1 MALITQEMIDQMLAV
16 WAAWG
21 VSVDQINAWFTTS
34 ANGGTGGDGMVP
46 FTNRGGV
53 TTMMPCLA
61 KIVAGFPTGQP
72 ADMMLTCF
80 ADTQLVRARPI
91 AAWVRTMRVRSV
103 IDTCASL
110 WVPDWSAADTA
121 GIVMDVKANDTSIFA
136 PGHFLTILPGQTTS
150 RAPGTPQPLI
160 AVPLIPDDAL
170 LTIETL
176 TEGAETA
183 RGLRVG
189 VLSNYVEAA

>member
-1 MALITQEMIDQMLAV
+1 MLTQEQLDFWMGIGAV
-16 WAAWG
+16 WG
-21 VSVDQINAWFTTS
+21 VSVDQINAWFTTGQ
-34 ANGGTGGDGMVP
+34 NGGTGGDGMVP
-46 FTNRGGV
+46 FTNRGGI
-53 TTMMPCLA
+53 TTMVPCLA
-61 KIVAGFPTGQP
+61 KIVASFPTGQP

-80 ADTQLVRARPI
+80 ADTQLVRTRPI

-103 IDTCASL
+103 VDACASL
-110 WVPDWSAADTA
+110 WLPDQAAANTA
-121 GIVMDVKANDTSIFA
+121 GIVIDIKANDTSIFA

-150 RAPGTPQPLI
+150 RSPGTPQPVI

-170 LTIETL
+170 LTVETL

-189 VLSNYVEAA
+189 IMSNYVEAA